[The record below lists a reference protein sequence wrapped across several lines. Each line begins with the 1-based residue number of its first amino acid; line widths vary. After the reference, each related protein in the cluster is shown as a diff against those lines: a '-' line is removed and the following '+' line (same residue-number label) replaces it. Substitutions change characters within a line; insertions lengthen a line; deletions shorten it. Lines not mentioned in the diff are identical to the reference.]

1 MKASLTSV
9 FLESFNLQLEALP
22 TIMIIIIILFVVEQG
37 FKFRCRAQTEVMV
50 SMDARISISCNTED
64 KHLNPVD
71 RRGCI
76 DIWLGQD
83 GKYWSGLDS
92 G

>member
-1 MKASLTSV
+1 MH
-9 FLESFNLQLEALP
+9 FWNAL
-22 TIMIIIIILFVVEQG
+22 IIIIPFVVEQG
-37 FKFRCRAQTEVMV
+37 FKFREVMV
-50 SMDARISISCNTED
+50 SMDARSSISCNTED

-71 RRGCI
+71 RCGCI
-76 DIWLGQD
+76 DIGLGQD